1 MEVKSKV
8 KPLGILIIIFLVL
21 IVLLGVSV
29 GYVLY
34 LGTPVNKSS
43 KKSIEIEIKPGT
55 NSSSIG
61 TILKDKDLIRSEF
74 YFKLYLKLNNIN
86 DLKATTYNLNKSMS
100 TKEIISILQKGNSYN
115 PDAIKITFKEGLWII
130 DYAKVISENTSNSYD
145 EVIAKFKDIEYTKT
159 LIDKYWFL
167 SEEIL
172 NTNIYYPLEG
182 YLAPDTYYFDNKN
195 VSVDVIINKMLDETG
210 NKLTP
215 YKELVKDKVHYY
227 MTMASILELEGTNT
241 DNRKNINSVFVNRL
255 NKKMNLGSDVTTYY
269 GLQTSMDKDL
279 NTEQFASVNGYNT
292 RSTTMMGKMPVGP
305 ICNFSKSSLEASVN
319 PTSTDYFYFV
329 ADKYGNIY
337 FTRNL
342 NEHNSKV
349 AEIKAKGDWIF

>member
-1 MEVKSKV
+1 MEVKKKV
-8 KPLGILIIIFLVL
+8 KPLGIIIILFAILLVL
-21 IVLLGVSV
+21 LCSIG
-29 GYVLY
+29 GYFLY
-34 LGTPVNKSS
+34 LGTPVDKNDDKDV
-43 KKSIEIEIKPGT
+43 EVEIKSGT
-55 NSSSIG
+55 SSSSIG
-61 TILKDKDLIRSEF
+61 SILKDMDLIRSDF
-74 YFKLYLKLNNIN
+74 YFKLYLKLNNVN
-86 DLKATTYNLNKSMS
+86 DLKATTYKLNKSMS

-130 DYAKVISENTSNSYD
+130 DYAKVISDNTNNTYD

-167 SEEIL
+167 SDEIL
-172 NTNIYYPLEG
+172 NNNIYYPLEG
-182 YLAPDTYYFDNKN
+182 YLAPDTYYFDNKD
-195 VSVDVIINKMLDETG
+195 VDVEVIITKLLDETG

-215 YKELVKDKVHYY
+215 YKNLVKDNVHYY
-227 MTMASILELEGTNT
+227 ITMASILELEGTNT

-279 NTEQFASVNGYNT
+279 NTEQFASINGYNT

-342 NEHNSKV
+342 SEHNKKV

>member
-1 MEVKSKV
+1 MEVKRKV
-8 KPLGILIIIFLVL
+8 KPLGILIILLLVVS
-21 IVLLGVSV
+21 VLLISMWGI
-29 GYVLY
+29 YVY
-34 LGTPVNKSS
+34 LGSPVDKNNNEEL
-43 KKSIEIEIKPGT
+43 EIEIKSGT
-55 NSSSIG
+55 SSNSIG
-61 TILKDKDLIRSEF
+61 SLLKDKDLIRSDF
-74 YFKLYLKLNNIN
+74 YFKLYLKLHNIN
-86 DLKATTYNLNKSMS
+86 DLKATTYKLKKNMS

-130 DYAKVISENTSNSYD
+130 DYAKVISDNTSNSYD
-145 EVIAKFKDIEYTKT
+145 EVIAKFKDKEYTKT
-159 LIDKYWFL
+159 LINKYWFL
-167 SEEIL
+167 TDEIL
-172 NTNIYYPLEG
+172 NEKIYYPLEG
-182 YLAPDTYYFDNKN
+182 YLAPDTYYFDNKD
-195 VSVDVIINKMLDETG
+195 VDVEVIITKLLDETG
-210 NKLTP
+210 NKLSA
-215 YKELVKDKVHYY
+215 YKDQLKDNVHYY

-342 NEHNSKV
+342 TEHNKKV